1 MLNIHS
7 AQASS
12 FRQGDKTELHKEQG
26 LSLQKFSTHPRFCSL
41 LHYQLSSGAFQGERS
56 YCLDRLL
63 YASYY
68 TANQN
73 YLQNI
78 HIKSKNKLAIGFASA
93 QSSVYVNGR
102 KIEAN
107 ELFILPSQMPWD
119 LLVNRDSKVVI
130 FAINASQRLQGQPEL
145 AKALTQLQAHCLE
158 ADDIGLIRSLPSLQT
173 MNAILHLLSSS
184 PAGCAVSKHQL
195 YELLSDLVLSS
206 KMSFQ
211 RPRSRSKLFS
221 RTVNF
226 LQHQPFSCRK
236 VSDIASANH
245 VSQRGLEKAFDDI
258 IGMTPG
264 EFIKA
269 LQLNVYRRHILSQAH
284 EASRSLA
291 VIADDIGA
299 INYSRL
305 SKDYKAFFGELPSET
320 RKRAVIGP

>member
-7 AQASS
+7 APDVLL
-12 FRQGDKTELHKEQG
+12 RQCDKTELYKEQS
-26 LSLQKFSTHPRFCSL
+26 LNLQKFSTHPRFCSL
-41 LHYQLSSGAFQGERS
+41 LHYQLTPGAFWGERN

-63 YASYY
+63 YAACY

-78 HIKSKNKLAIGFASA
+78 HIKSDNKLAIGFASA
-93 QSSVYVNGR
+93 QSLIYVNGR

-107 ELFILPSQMPWD
+107 ELFILPSHMPWD
-119 LLVNRDSKVVI
+119 LLVNKHSKVVI
-130 FAINASQRLQGQPEL
+130 FAINATQRLQDQPDVARAL
-145 AKALTQLQAHCLE
+145 AQLQAHCLE
-158 ADDIGLIRSLPSLQT
+158 ADDVGLIRSLPTLKSINSILQ
-173 MNAILHLLSSS
+173 LLSTNQ
-184 PAGCAVSKHQL
+184 PTQGISKSAL
-195 YELLSDLVLSS
+195 YSLFSELVLSS
-206 KMSFQ
+206 KVSFQ

-258 IGMTPG
+258 ISMTPG

-284 EASRSLA
+284 QSSRSLA
-291 VIADDIGA
+291 IIADDIGV

-320 RKRAVIGP
+320 RRKAIFSP

>member
-1 MLNIHS
+1 MLDIHT
-7 AQASS
+7 AQASPL
-12 FRQGDKTELHKEQG
+12 RQGELTELYKESE

-41 LHYQLSSGAFQGERS
+41 LHYQLSSGAFSGERA
-56 YCLDRLL
+56 YCVDRLL

-78 HIKSKNKLAIGFASA
+78 HIKSKTKLAIGFASA
-93 QSSVYVNGR
+93 NSSVYVNGR
-102 KIEAN
+102 KIEPN
-107 ELFILPSQMPWD
+107 ELFILPSHMPWD
-119 LLVNRDSKVVI
+119 LLVNRQSKVVI
-130 FAINASQRLQGQPEL
+130 LAINASQRLQDQPEL

-158 ADDIGLIRSLPSLQT
+158 ADDIGLIRTLPSLQT
-173 MNAILHLLSSS
+173 MNAILHLLSASH
-184 PAGCAVSKHQL
+184 GGQTVSKQQL
-195 YELLSDLVLSS
+195 YGLLSDLVLTS

-320 RKRAVIGP
+320 RKRAILAP